1 MTYNSPIFLGKTP
14 SDYGFFGFRIEP
26 YCASTPGYCNS
37 TATSVNSNFL
47 TFMNNSPIWLFLP
60 ENRFDPD
67 KQKFINNLVEQKLN
81 INSFYM
87 NNQSAMD
94 ETLYVDQVRIED
106 DTKNFFMRKQP
117 NITFQGIAAD
127 ANTPYPLSR
136 MFSSSSLYY
145 EVKIR
150 PSSKQINYLV
160 STPKADTILAIIGG
174 VIVIWYALCHWLGKV
189 YNNFQIRATQADA
202 IYG

>member
-1 MTYNSPIFLGKTP
+1 
-14 SDYGFFGFRIEP
+14 
-26 YCASTPGYCNS
+26 
-37 TATSVNSNFL
+37 
-47 TFMNNSPIWLFLP
+47 MNNH
-60 ENRFDPD
+60 
-67 KQKFINNLVEQKLN
+67 
-81 INSFYM
+81 
-87 NNQSAMD
+87 SAME

-136 MFSSSSLYY
+136 MFNSSSLYY
-145 EVKIR
+145 EVRIR

-160 STPKADTILAIIGG
+160 STPKADTILGIIGG

-202 IYG
+202 IYGEDSID